1 MPTIPTT
8 ALDTTLASLAAATTE
23 VVIGCKTATSGL
35 YCDSPSWRDSTS
47 WDGIRKAG
55 PAVFD
60 ITAGDKIK
68 FVYSYEH
75 NVWWLPD
82 RAAYDACSFYSG
94 GSELPHW
101 LLRDA
106 DGAATG
112 SLIYEAVVTEPGTLY
127 LACELG
133 QHCDD
138 GQKIVINVAAQAPAS
153 PPPPPPPLPALLT
166 ADGLPANV
174 TAARVVAID
183 TVNTNVDG
191 TPRWDLLS
199 LRFVREASCVGAT
212 LAHTS
217 VVSSENACDVSA
229 GNNPLAVA
237 ICKIYSS
244 PDNPF
249 EYTPEWLSP
258 GLEKPFQ
265 ASPDAD
271 NATWLGATFDPPVAV
286 LGCVQLLQDIE
297 YGAGSFA
304 VDVQQGDL
312 TWRRVATSP
321 ATQCPA
327 NGTMNYCCGS
337 EPEPGWSCDAVSSA
351 SLAPSPPM
359 LPPPDAPPSPA
370 RPARAAA
377 DVAAAVAADA
387 SAAGAA

>member
-8 ALDTTLASLAAATTE
+8 ALDTTPASLAAATTE

-35 YCDSPSWRDSTS
+35 HCDSPSWRDSTS

-68 FVYSYEH
+68 FVYSYDH

-82 RAAYDACSFYSG
+82 RAAYDSCSFYSG

-153 PPPPPPPLPALLT
+153 PPPPPPPLPALLN

-183 TVNTNVDG
+183 IHKTEDG
-191 TPRWDLLS
+191 TPEWHLLS
-199 LRFVREASCVGAT
+199 LRFVSEASCVGAT

-217 VVSSENACDVSA
+217 VVYSENACIARAPSGFA
-229 GNNPLAVA
+229 FG
-237 ICKIYSS
+237 CGIYSS
-244 PDNPF
+244 PNTPF
-249 EYTPEWLSP
+249 DYTP
-258 GLEKPFQ
+258 GANIMDYVFQ
-265 ASPDAD
+265 ASPDAE
-271 NATWLGATFDPPVAV
+271 NSTWLGATFDPPVPA
-286 LGCVQLLQDIE
+286 LGCVQLFQHKCTP
-297 YGAGSFA
+297 AGSFG
-304 VDVQQGDL
+304 VDVQQGDA

-321 ATQCPA
+321 ATQCPGQSCT
-327 NGTMNYCCGS
+327 NSCCDS
-337 EPEPGWSCDAVSSA
+337 EPEPGWTCDAVSSA
-351 SLAPSPPM
+351 SLAGSYSSTRNIPSTM
-359 LPPPDAPPSPA
+359 FTSP
-370 RPARAAA
+370 RQRSM
-377 DVAAAVAADA
+377 DTRVC
-387 SAAGAA
+387 GE